1 MILRHDIDKLP
12 ANALEMAQLEHDLGV
27 TGFYYFR
34 VKPGLWN
41 AGVMG
46 KITELGHEPGYH
58 YEYPAIAKGDLSN
71 GIRMD
76 GQSFSR
82 SPFPDNELQMSVKI
96 HFLVYHPYDIDA
108 LPKSAFA
115 LGERT
120 RAFIKRRTFSYRQ

>member
-1 MILRHDIDKLP
+1 VILRHDIDKLP

-58 YEYPAIAKGDLSN
+58 YEYPAIAKGDLIFPTGLEWMASHSHDPPSLIMN
-71 GIRMD
+71 YRCLSKSIFWCIILTTSMP
-76 GQSFSR
+76 SR
-82 SPFPDNELQMSVKI
+82 NPPLLWVRG
-96 HFLVYHPYDIDA
+96 P
-108 LPKSAFA
+108 
-115 LGERT
+115 ER
-120 RAFIKRRTFSYRQ
+120 S